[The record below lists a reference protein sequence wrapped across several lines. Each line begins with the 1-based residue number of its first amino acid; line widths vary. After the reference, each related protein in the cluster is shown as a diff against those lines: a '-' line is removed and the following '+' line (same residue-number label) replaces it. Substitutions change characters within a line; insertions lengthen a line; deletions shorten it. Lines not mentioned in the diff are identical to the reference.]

1 MPRIKNKW
9 HNLNM
14 CVGVVLLNQWKQGY
28 TIFSKTR
35 KRPLEI
41 GGLFFMKGLSWNIQS
56 VTLWF
61 LKPTLKSKN

>member
-41 GGLFFMKGLSWNIQS
+41 GGLFFYEIIILEYSTRYFMVPK
-56 VTLWF
+56 TD
-61 LKPTLKSKN
+61 T